1 MKTAFLPLTYIEG
14 NVMKQNPM
22 ILRYDAPAPIKDDFL
37 DSSTYENSWERF
49 SLPLGNGYFGANLFG
64 RLLTE
69 RVQISDPTLCNPYY
83 APKKVPRRISC
94 ASGVNNMAELLF
106 DFNHEGATDYERSLS
121 IDDAVHVV
129 RYNFDGV
136 TYTRTAFTSHPDRV
150 LVMRFSASEGGKISF
165 NVRNVIPFICEYN
178 VEEGDGMAKSGE
190 VTVDGSDIVA
200 TGMMSYYGI
209 LFENRLRLSLEG
221 GELTSDGETLTVNGA
236 DSVVVYFTSATNYE
250 LSSDVFT
257 EPEPKNKLSGRERP
271 SALVKELIDSAEKK
285 GYDALLCDHLRDYH
299 SLFDRVKLSLGEEYP
314 LATTDTLL
322 CRYKAGERSPYFEIL
337 LYQYGRYL
345 MISASRTLLP
355 AHLQGIW
362 NAFSDS
368 PWSCGYWH
376 NINVQMNYWSTGP
389 ANLSETFVPYIN
401 YAKAYMPLA
410 EQHADKFVEASYPDK
425 LTEPGTNGWIIGTGA
440 WPYTIEGFKGASHS
454 GPGTGAFTALLFWDY
469 YDYTLDV
476 DFLREFGYPSLRSM
490 SVLYKKLLV
499 EIDGLYLIKDSASPE
514 QVHEGKYYRTV
525 GCAFDQQMV
534 YECFRRTIDSAKI
547 LGINDDFL
555 SEIEAMLPRLAP
567 VLIGDDGQIKEFREE
582 TTYSSIGEPHHRHVS
597 HLVGLYPG
605 TVINEKHPEW
615 LRASEVTL
623 NNRGDR
629 THCWAAAHRMLLWAR
644 TGNGNRAMDLA
655 QSLIQNNVMENLWDR
670 HPPFQIDGNF
680 GYTAGVSEMLLGGSD
695 GTVLILQALPDL
707 WREGEF
713 SGIVSRG
720 GIAFDC
726 SWKDGK
732 IIYLSAT
739 AKRDVTVEIVL
750 PKGNSLDTS
759 SLVSLKKGEKT
770 VLIK

>member
-1 MKTAFLPLTYIEG
+1 
-14 NVMKQNPM
+14 MKQNPM
-22 ILRYDAPAPIKDDFL
+22 ILRYSAPAPIKDDFL

-49 SLPLGNGYFGANLFG
+49 SLPLGNGFFGANLFG
-64 RLLTE
+64 RLKTE
-69 RVQISDPTLCNPYY
+69 RVQISDPTLSNPYY

-106 DFNHEGATDYERSLS
+106 DISHEEATEYERSLS
-121 IDDAVHVV
+121 IDDAIHTVKYV
-129 RYNFDGV
+129 FDGV

-150 LVMRFSASEGGKISF
+150 LVMRFSASEAGKISF
-165 NVRNVIPFICEYN
+165 TVRNVIPFICEYN
-178 VEEGDGMAKSGE
+178 VEEGDGMAKSGD
-190 VTVDGSDIVA
+190 VTVEDGDIVA
-200 TGMMSYYGI
+200 RGMLHYYGV
-209 LFENRLRLSLEG
+209 LFENRLRLSLDG
-221 GELTSDGETLTVNGA
+221 GELTSDGEALTVKGA
-236 DSVVVYFTSATNYE
+236 DSVTVYFTCATNYE
-250 LSSDVFT
+250 LASDVFT
-257 EPEPKNKLSGRERP
+257 EVEHSQKLKGRPRP
-271 SALVKELIDSAEKK
+271 TAFVKELIDKAQSK
-285 GYDALLCDHLRDYH
+285 GYDMLLADHLKDYH
-299 SLFDRVKLSLGEEYP
+299 SLFDRVKLTLCEEYP
-314 LATTDTLL
+314 LESTDTLL

-362 NAFSDS
+362 NAFADS

-389 ANLSETFVPYIN
+389 ANLSETFIPYIN
-401 YAKAYMPLA
+401 FAKAYMPLA
-410 EQHADKFVEASYPDK
+410 ERHADKFVAASYPDK
-425 LTEPGTNGWIIGTGA
+425 LTAPGTNGWIIGTGA
-440 WPYTIEGFKGASHS
+440 WPYNIDGFSGGSHS

-469 YDYTLDV
+469 YDYTLDT
-476 DFLREFGYPSLRSM
+476 DFLRDFGYPALRSM
-490 SVLYKKLLV
+490 AVLYKKLLV

-514 QVHEGKYYRTV
+514 QVHEGKYYHTV

-547 LGINDDFL
+547 LGIEDDFL
-555 SEIEAMLPRLAP
+555 CDIEAMLPHLAP
-567 VLIGDDGQIKEFREE
+567 VLVGDDGQIKEFREE
-582 TTYSSIGEPHHRHVS
+582 TIYSSIGEPLHRHVS

-615 LRASEVTL
+615 LRAAEVTL
-623 NNRGDR
+623 NRRGDR

-644 TGNGNRAMDLA
+644 TGNGNRAFDLA
-655 QSLIQNNVMENLWDR
+655 QSLIRNNVMENLWDR

-695 GTVLILQALPDL
+695 GTVIVLQALPEM

-726 SWKDGK
+726 SWSDGK
-732 IIYLSAT
+732 ITYLAAK
-739 AKRDVTVEIVL
+739 AKRDVTVDILL
-750 PKGNSLDTS
+750 PSGNILDCATSRISLQADK
-759 SLVSLKKGEKT
+759 LT
-770 VLIK
+770 VLIERK

>member
-1 MKTAFLPLTYIEG
+1 
-14 NVMKQNPM
+14 MKQNPM
-22 ILRYDAPAPIKDDFL
+22 ILRYGAPAPVKDDFL

-49 SLPLGNGYFGANLFG
+49 SLPLGNGFFGANLFG

-69 RVQISDPTLCNPYY
+69 RVQISDPTLANPYY

-106 DFNHEGATDYERSLS
+106 DVSHEGATEYERSLS
-121 IDDAVHVV
+121 IDDAIHTV
-129 RYNFDGV
+129 RYIYDGV

-150 LVMRFSASEGGKISF
+150 LVMRFDASEKGRISF
-165 NVRNVIPFICEYN
+165 KVRNVIPFICEYN
-178 VEEGDGMAKSGE
+178 VEEGDGMAKSGK
-190 VTVDGSDIVA
+190 VTVEDGDLVA
-200 TGMMSYYGI
+200 RGMLHYYGV
-209 LFENRLRLSLEG
+209 LFENRLRLKLEG
-221 GELTSDGETLTVNGA
+221 GELTSDGDSLSVKGA
-236 DSVVVYFTSATNYE
+236 DRVTVYFTCATNYE

-257 EPEPKNKLSGRERP
+257 EPEHEKKLKGRPRP
-271 SALVKELIDSAEKK
+271 TAFVKELVDKAEKK
-285 GYDALLCDHLRDYH
+285 GYDALLRDHLADYH
-299 SLFDRVKLSLGEEYP
+299 SLFDRVKLTIDEEYP
-314 LATTDTLL
+314 TESTDTLL
-322 CRYKAGERSPYFEIL
+322 CRYKAGERSPYFELL

-362 NAFSDS
+362 NAFSDA

-410 EQHADKFVEASYPDK
+410 EQHADTFVKTAYPDK
-425 LTEPGTNGWIIGTGA
+425 LTAPGTNGWIIGTGG
-440 WPYTIEGFKGASHS
+440 WPYTIEGFKAGGHS

-476 DFLREFGYPSLRSM
+476 DFLRDFGYPALRSM
-490 SVLYKKLLV
+490 AVLYKKLLV
-499 EIDGLYLIKDSASPE
+499 KIDGLYLIKDSASPE

-534 YECFRRTIDSAKI
+534 YECFRRTLDSAKI
-547 LGINDDFL
+547 LGIEDDFL
-555 SEIEAMLPRLAP
+555 TEIEAMLPHLAP
-567 VLIGDDGQIKEFREE
+567 VLIGEDGQIKEFREE
-582 TTYSSIGEPHHRHVS
+582 TTYSSIGEPLHRHVS

-605 TVINEKHPEW
+605 TVVNEKHPEW
-615 LRASEVTL
+615 LRAAEVTL
-623 NNRGDR
+623 NRRGDR

-644 TGNGNRAMDLA
+644 TGNGNRAFDLA
-655 QSLIQNNVMENLWDR
+655 QSLIRNNVMENLWDR

-695 GTVLILQALPDL
+695 GTVIVLQALPDA
-707 WREGEF
+707 WRSGEF

-720 GIAFDC
+720 GISFDC
-726 SWKDGK
+726 RWQDGRVT
-732 IIYLSAT
+732 YLGAT
-739 AKRDVTVEIVL
+739 AKRDVTVDILL
-750 PKGNSLDTS
+750 PSGMRLDS
-759 SLVSLKKGEKT
+759 VSLEAGKLT

>member
-1 MKTAFLPLTYIEG
+1 
-14 NVMKQNPM
+14 MKQNPM
-22 ILRYDAPAPIKDDFL
+22 ILRYGAPAPIKDDFL

-49 SLPLGNGYFGANLFG
+49 SLPLGNGFFGANLFG

-106 DFNHEGATDYERSLS
+106 DVSHEGATEYERSLS
-121 IDDAVHVV
+121 IDDAIHTV
-129 RYNFDGV
+129 RYIYDGV

-150 LVMRFSASEGGKISF
+150 LVMRFDASEKGRISF
-165 NVRNVIPFICEYN
+165 KVRNVIPFICEYN
-178 VEEGDGMAKSGE
+178 VEEGDGMAKSGK
-190 VTVDGSDIVA
+190 VTVEDGDLVA
-200 TGMMSYYGI
+200 RGMLHYYGV
-209 LFENRLRLSLEG
+209 LFENRLRLKLDG
-221 GELTSDGETLTVNGA
+221 GVLTSDGDSLCVEGA
-236 DSVVVYFTSATNYE
+236 DRVTVYFTCATNYE

-257 EPEPKNKLSGRERP
+257 EPEHEKKLKGRPRP
-271 SALVKELIDSAEKK
+271 TAFVKELVDKAEAK
-285 GYDALLCDHLRDYH
+285 GYDALLRDHLADYH
-299 SLFDRVKLSLGEEYP
+299 SLFDRVKLTIGEEYP
-314 LATTDTLL
+314 TESTDTLL
-322 CRYKAGERSPYFEIL
+322 CRCKAGERSPYFELL

-362 NAFSDS
+362 NAFSDA

-410 EQHADKFVEASYPDK
+410 EQHADTFVKTDYPDK
-425 LTEPGTNGWIIGTGA
+425 LTAPGTNGWIIGTGA
-440 WPYTIEGFKGASHS
+440 WPYTIEGFKAGGHS

-476 DFLREFGYPSLRSM
+476 DFLRDFGYPALRSM
-490 SVLYKKLLV
+490 AVLYKKLLIN
-499 EIDGLYLIKDSASPE
+499 IDGLYLIKDSASPE
-514 QVHEGKYYRTV
+514 QVHEGKYYHTV

-534 YECFRRTIDSAKI
+534 YECFRRTLDSAKI
-547 LGINDDFL
+547 LGIEDGFL
-555 SEIEAMLPRLAP
+555 AEIEAMLPHLAP
-567 VLIGDDGQIKEFREE
+567 VLIGEDGQIKEFREE
-582 TTYSSIGEPHHRHVS
+582 TTYSSIGEPLHRHVS

-605 TVINEKHPEW
+605 TVVNEKHPEW
-615 LRASEVTL
+615 LRAAEVTL
-623 NNRGDR
+623 NRRGDR

-644 TGNGNRAMDLA
+644 TGNGNRAFDLA
-655 QSLIQNNVMENLWDR
+655 QSLIRNNVMENLWDR

-695 GTVLILQALPDL
+695 GTVIVLQALPDA
-707 WREGEF
+707 WHSGEF

-726 SWKDGK
+726 RWQDGRVT
-732 IIYLSAT
+732 YLSAT
-739 AKRDVTVEIVL
+739 AKRDVTVDILL
-750 PKGNSLDTS
+750 PGGERLDS
-759 SLVSLKKGEKT
+759 VSLEAGKLT

>member
-1 MKTAFLPLTYIEG
+1 
-14 NVMKQNPM
+14 MKQNPM
-22 ILRYDAPAPIKDDFL
+22 ILRYGAPAPIKDDFL

-49 SLPLGNGYFGANLFG
+49 SLPLGNGFFGANLFG

-69 RVQISDPTLCNPYY
+69 RVQISDPTLANPYY

-106 DFNHEGATDYERSLS
+106 DVSHEGATEYERSLS
-121 IDDAVHVV
+121 IDDAIHTV
-129 RYNFDGV
+129 RYIYDGV

-150 LVMRFSASEGGKISF
+150 LVMRFDASEKGKISF
-165 NVRNVIPFICEYN
+165 KVRNVIPFICEYN
-178 VEEGDGMAKSGE
+178 VEEGDGMAKSGK
-190 VTVDGSDIVA
+190 VTVEDGDLVA
-200 TGMMSYYGI
+200 RGMLHYYGV
-209 LFENRLRLSLEG
+209 LFENRLRLKLEG
-221 GELTSDGETLTVNGA
+221 GELASDGDSLSVKGA
-236 DSVVVYFTSATNYE
+236 DRVTVYFTCATNYE

-257 EPEPKNKLSGRERP
+257 EPEHEKKLKGRPRP
-271 SALVKELIDSAEKK
+271 TAFVKELVDKAEEK
-285 GYDALLCDHLRDYH
+285 GYDALLRDHLADYH
-299 SLFDRVKLSLGEEYP
+299 SLFDRVKLTIGEEYP
-314 LATTDTLL
+314 TESTDTLL
-322 CRYKAGERSPYFEIL
+322 CRYKAGERSPYFELL

-362 NAFSDS
+362 NAFSDA

-389 ANLSETFVPYIN
+389 ANLSETFIPYIN

-410 EQHADKFVEASYPDK
+410 EQHADTFIKTAYPDK
-425 LTEPGTNGWIIGTGA
+425 LTAPGTNGWIIGTGG
-440 WPYTIEGFKGASHS
+440 WPYTIDGFNAGSHS

-476 DFLREFGYPSLRSM
+476 DFLRDFGYPALRSM
-490 SVLYKKLLV
+490 AVLYKKLLV
-499 EIDGLYLIKDSASPE
+499 KIDGLYLIKDSASPE
-514 QVHEGKYYRTV
+514 QMHEGKYYHTV

-534 YECFRRTIDSAKI
+534 YECFRRTLDSAKI
-547 LGINDDFL
+547 LGVEDDFL
-555 SEIEAMLPRLAP
+555 TEIEAMLPHLAP

-582 TTYSSIGEPHHRHVS
+582 TTYSSIGEPLHRHVS

-605 TVINEKHPEW
+605 TVVNEKHPEW
-615 LRASEVTL
+615 LRAAEVTL
-623 NNRGDR
+623 NRRGDR

-644 TGNGNRAMDLA
+644 TGNGNRAFDLA
-655 QSLIQNNVMENLWDR
+655 QSLIRNNVMENLWDR

-695 GTVLILQALPDL
+695 GTVIVLQALPDA
-707 WREGEF
+707 WRSGEF

-720 GIAFDC
+720 GISFDC
-726 SWKDGK
+726 RWQDGRVT
-732 IIYLSAT
+732 YLGAT
-739 AKRDVTVEIVL
+739 AKRDVTVDILL
-750 PKGNSLDTS
+750 PGGMRLDS
-759 SLVSLKKGEKT
+759 VSLEAGKLT